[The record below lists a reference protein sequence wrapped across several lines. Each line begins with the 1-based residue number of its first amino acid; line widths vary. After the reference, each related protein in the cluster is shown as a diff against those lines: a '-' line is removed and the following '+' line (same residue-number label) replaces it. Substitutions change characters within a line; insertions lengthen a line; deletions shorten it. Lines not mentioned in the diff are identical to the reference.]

1 MRKTMLLALA
11 MSLGLFPSMSAQQAS
26 AAVLNPSMTAT
37 GANTSAELG
46 VTKVWLRYG
55 GPGARY
61 GWGGGPRPG
70 WGGGPRP
77 GWGGPR
83 YGWGGWRPGWGYG
96 PRYYWGG
103 GWGPGYGW
111 GPFALGLGVGRRRR
125 RRRLLRLRPQ
135 LWPGPRRRLR
145 RRRLRTGQLRA
156 AAQISNADAA
166 GGYDTGCILAL
177 RLRKR
182 GLPRTARPR
191 PAKTS

>member
-11 MSLGLFPSMSAQQAS
+11 MSLGLFPSISAQQAS

-37 GANTSAELG
+37 GANTSAESG

-70 WGGGPRP
+70 WGGPRY

-111 GPFALGLGVGRRRR
+111 GPFALGLGVG
-125 RRRLLRLRPQ
+125 
-135 LWPGPRRRLR
+135 
-145 RRRLRTGQLRA
+145 A
-156 AAQISNADAA
+156 AAGAGAA
-166 GGYDTGCILAL
+166 YYGSGPNYGPAPYGGCGGGGCGQDNYGPPL
-177 RLRKR
+177 K
-182 GLPRTARPR
+182 
-191 PAKTS
+191 